1 MPLHVSLRNA
11 KHRFVRSLVRRIDEH
26 LARAHGHDMRERCV
40 LGEGSVFYPSSSI
53 ESLNGPSSVVVGSGT
68 HVRGGLHTFPNGGKI
83 TIGDDVYIGDETRI
97 WSMSSIT
104 IGNRVLISHNVN
116 IHDHIAHSVSA
127 TDRKAHFASIISSGH
142 PTELDNVTSIPVVVE
157 DDAWIGFNATV
168 LKGVTIGR
176 GAIVG
181 ACAVV
186 TKDVAP
192 YTIVVG
198 NPARVTSAS
207 KA

>member
-1 MPLHVSLRNA
+1 MFLNVSLRSA
-11 KHRFVRSLVRRIDEH
+11 KHRFIRSLARRIDEH
-26 LARAHGHDMRERCV
+26 LDRAHSHGLRERC
-40 LGEGSVFYPSSSI
+40 LIGEGSVFYPSSSI
-53 ESLNGPSSVVVGSGT
+53 DSLNGPSSVVIGSGT
-68 HVRGGLHTFPNGGKI
+68 HVRGGLHTFSNGGKI
-83 TIGDDVYIGDETRI
+83 AIGNDVYIGDETRI

-116 IHDHIAHSVSA
+116 IHDHIAHSLSA
-127 TDRKAHFASIISSGH
+127 TDRKAHFASIISTGH
-142 PTELDNVTSIPVVVE
+142 PQQLDNVTSVPVVIE

-192 YTIVVG
+192 YTVVVG
-198 NPARVTSAS
+198 NPARVVGPS
-207 KA
+207 KI